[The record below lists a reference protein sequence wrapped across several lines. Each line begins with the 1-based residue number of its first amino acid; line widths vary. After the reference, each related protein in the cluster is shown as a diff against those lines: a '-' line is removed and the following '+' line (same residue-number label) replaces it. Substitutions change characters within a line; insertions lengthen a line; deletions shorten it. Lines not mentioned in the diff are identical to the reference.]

1 VRLIEIGLDRFRNL
15 RSTSIEIPP
24 QGAVLIGANGQG
36 KTNFLEAVHYLALFR
51 SFRGARHREVI
62 AFGEERF
69 LVTGRVEYGDGGRRR
84 VAVSSDRST
93 RRIAIDGVAAP
104 SPAEA
109 VGSVLTVLLAP
120 GDLEI
125 VAGPPAE
132 RRRFMDALLARAAG
146 RHWRTIHEHGRSLR
160 QRNEALRARCGPREL
175 DAWDESLIR
184 TGTPLVLAR
193 HDLAGRLDA
202 LFGDFGAR
210 IAPDAES
217 GLELRYRPSVPVDGG
232 GAGDPRAV
240 GEAWRDALGRRRE
253 LDLKHGWT
261 SVGPHHDDLELLLG
275 GRPIGRY
282 GSLGQQRTAAI
293 ALRLA
298 EAEILEAESG
308 RAPVLLLDD
317 VFAEVDAY
325 RSRALLPCLGV
336 HRQRFVTSARPLP
349 ELETSLERWEVSDG
363 GIRSCVG
370 AA

>member
-1 VRLIEIGLDRFRNL
+1 MRLIEIGLDRFRNL
-15 RSTSIEIPP
+15 CSTSIEIPP

-51 SFRGARHREVI
+51 SFRGARHGEVI

-69 LVTGRVEYGDGGRRR
+69 RVTGEVAYGDGGTRR
-84 VAVSSDRST
+84 VSVSSDRSM

-109 VGSVLTVLLAP
+109 VGVIVTVLLAP

-132 RRRFMDALLARAAG
+132 RRRFMDTLLARAAG
-146 RHWRTIHEHGRSLR
+146 RHWRTIQVYARALR
-160 QRNEALRARCGPREL
+160 QRNEALRARSSAEEL

-193 HDLAGRLDA
+193 HDLAGRVDA

-210 IAPDAES
+210 IAPDTES
-217 GLELRYRPSVPVDGG
+217 GLELRYRPSVPVAAER
-232 GAGDPRAV
+232 AGDSQGV
-240 GEAWRDALGRRRE
+240 GEAWRKALGRRRE
-253 LDLKHGWT
+253 LDRKRGWT
-261 SVGPHHDDLELLLG
+261 TVGPHRDDLELLLG

-298 EAEILEAESG
+298 EAEILETESG
-308 RAPVLLLDD
+308 RPPVLLLDD
-317 VFAEVDAY
+317 VFAEVDAD
-325 RSRALLPCLGV
+325 RSRALLSCLGV
-336 HRQRFVTSARPLP
+336 HRQRFATSARPLP
-349 ELETSLERWEVSDG
+349 ELEASLERWEVSDG
-363 GIRSCVG
+363 RIRTCAV

>member
-1 VRLIEIGLDRFRNL
+1 MRLIEIGLDRFRNL

-24 QGAVLIGANGQG
+24 QGAILIGANGQG

-69 LVTGRVEYGDGGRRR
+69 RVTGRVEYGDGGTRR
-84 VAVSSDRST
+84 VSVSGDRRART
-93 RRIAIDGVAAP
+93 IAIDGVAAP
-104 SPAEA
+104 GPAEA
-109 VGSVLTVLLAP
+109 VGTILTVLLAP

-125 VAGPPAE
+125 VAGPPAA

-146 RHWRTIHEHGRSLR
+146 RHWRTIHDHARALR
-160 QRNEALRARCGPREL
+160 QRNEALRARGRAEEL

-202 LFGDFGAR
+202 LSGDFGAR
-210 IAPDAES
+210 IAPDTEC
-217 GLELRYRPSVPVDGG
+217 GLELRYRPSVPVDAGR
-232 GAGDPRAV
+232 AGDPRAV
-240 GEAWRDALGRRRE
+240 AEAWREALEGRRE
-253 LDLKHGWT
+253 LDLRRGWT
-261 SVGPHHDDLELLLG
+261 SVGSHLDDLDLLLG
-275 GRPIGRY
+275 GRAIGRY

-298 EAEILEAESG
+298 EAEILETESG

-317 VFAEVDAY
+317 VFAEVDAD
-325 RSRALLPCLGV
+325 RSRALLTCLGA
-336 HRQRFVTSARPLP
+336 HRQRFVTSARPVP
-349 ELETSLERWEVSDG
+349 EVEAGLDRWEVTDG
-363 GIRSCVG
+363 RIRICAV

>member
-1 VRLIEIGLDRFRNL
+1 MRLIEIGLDRFRNL

-51 SFRGARHREVI
+51 SFRGAKHGEVI

-69 LVTGRVEYGDGGRRR
+69 RVTGEVEYGDGGTRR
-84 VAVSSDRST
+84 VSVSGDRRA
-93 RRIAIDGVAAP
+93 RRITIDGVAAP

-109 VGSVLTVLLAP
+109 VGAIVTVLLAP
-120 GDLEI
+120 DDLE
-125 VAGPPAE
+125 VVVGPPVQ
-132 RRRFMDALLARAAG
+132 RRRYMDMLLARAAG
-146 RHWRTIHEHGRSLR
+146 RHWRTMQAHGRTLR
-160 QRNEALRARCGPREL
+160 QRNEALRCRASGEEL

-193 HDLAGRLDA
+193 RDLAGRVDS

-210 IAPDAES
+210 IAPDTES
-217 GLELRYRPSVPVDGG
+217 GLELRYRPSVPVDAER
-232 GAGDPRAV
+232 AGDPQGV
-240 GEAWRDALGRRRE
+240 GEAWREALGRRRE
-253 LDLKHGWT
+253 LDLRRGWT
-261 SVGPHHDDLELLLG
+261 SVGPHRDDLELLLG

-298 EAEILEAESG
+298 EAEILEAETG
-308 RAPVLLLDD
+308 RPPVLLLDD
-317 VFAEVDAY
+317 VFAEVDAG

-336 HRQRFVTSARPLP
+336 HRQRFATSARPLP
-349 ELETSLERWEVSDG
+349 ELEAGLERWEVSDG
-363 GIRSCVG
+363 RIESCAV

>member
-1 VRLIEIGLDRFRNL
+1 MRLIEIGLDGFRNL
-15 RSTSIEIPP
+15 RPARIEIPP
-24 QGAVLIGANGQG
+24 HGAVLIGSNGQG

-69 LVTGRVEYGDGGRRR
+69 RVTGRVEYGDGGLRR
-84 VAVSSDRST
+84 VAVSGDRGA

-109 VGSVLTVLLAP
+109 VGSILSVLFAP

-146 RHWRTIHEHGRSLR
+146 RHWRTIQAHGRALR
-160 QRNEALRARCGPREL
+160 QRNEALRGRGGADEL
-175 DAWDESLIR
+175 EAWDESLIR
-184 TGTPLVLAR
+184 TGTPVVLAR
-193 HDLAGRLDA
+193 HDLACRLDA

-217 GLELRYRPSVPVDGG
+217 GLELRYRPSVPVDAGA
-232 GAGDPRAV
+232 AGDAEAV
-240 GEAWRDALGRRRE
+240 RQAWREALARRRG
-253 LDLKHGWT
+253 LDLRRGWT
-261 SVGPHHDDLELLLG
+261 SVGPHRDDLELLLG
-275 GRPIGRY
+275 GRSIGRY
-282 GSLGQQRTAAI
+282 ASLGQQRTAAI

-298 EAEILEAESG
+298 EADILEAESG
-308 RAPVLLLDD
+308 HAPVLLLDD
-317 VFAEVDAY
+317 VFAEVDAD
-325 RSRALLPCLGV
+325 RSRALLPCLGE

-349 ELETSLERWEVSDG
+349 ELDTRLEAWEVAG
-363 GIRSCVG
+363 GRIRSCAV

>member
-24 QGAVLIGANGQG
+24 QGALLIGANGQG

-51 SFRGARHREVI
+51 SFRGARHGEVI

-69 LVTGRVEYGDGGRRR
+69 GVTGEVAYGDGGSRR
-84 VAVSSDRST
+84 VSVSGDRLS
-93 RRIAIDGVAAP
+93 RRIAIDGASVP
-104 SPAEA
+104 GPAEA
-109 VGSVLTVLLAP
+109 AGTILTVLLAP

-125 VAGPPAE
+125 VAGSPAV
-132 RRRFMDALLARAAG
+132 RRRYLDALLVRAAG
-146 RHWRTIHEHGRSLR
+146 RHWRTIHDHARALR
-160 QRNEALRARCGPREL
+160 QRNEALRGRGRAAEL

-193 HDLAGRLDA
+193 RDLAGRVDA

-210 IAPDAES
+210 IAPEAEAE
-217 GLELRYRPSVPVDGG
+217 LELRYRPSVPVDDDR
-232 GAGDPRAV
+232 AGDPRAI
-240 GEAWRDALGRRRE
+240 GEAWREALERRRE
-253 LDLKHGWT
+253 LDRRRGWT
-261 SVGPHHDDLELLLG
+261 SVGPHRDDLELKLG
-275 GRPIGRY
+275 GWSIGRY

-317 VFAEVDAY
+317 VFAEVDAE
-325 RSRALLPCLGV
+325 RSQALLPCLAA
-336 HRQRFVTSARPLP
+336 HRQRFVTSARPMP
-349 ELETSLERWEVSDG
+349 ELEANLERWEVSDG
-363 GIRSCVG
+363 RIRSCAV

>member
-51 SFRGARHREVI
+51 SFRGARHGEVI

-69 LVTGRVEYGDGGRRR
+69 RVTGEVAYGDGGTRR
-84 VAVSSDRST
+84 VSVSSDRTT
-93 RRIAIDGVAAP
+93 RRITIDGVAAP

-109 VGSVLTVLLAP
+109 VGAIVTVLLAP

-125 VAGPPAE
+125 VIGPPAE
-132 RRRFMDALLARAAG
+132 RRRFLDTLLARAAG
-146 RHWRTIHEHGRSLR
+146 RHWRTIQTHVRTLR
-160 QRNEALRARCGPREL
+160 QRNEALRARSTAEEL
-175 DAWDESLIR
+175 AAWDESLIR
-184 TGTPLVLAR
+184 TGTPLVIAR
-193 HDLAGRLDA
+193 HDLAGRVDA

-210 IAPDAES
+210 IAPDTES
-217 GLELRYRPSVPVDGG
+217 RLELRYRPSVPVDAER
-232 GAGDPRAV
+232 AGDPHGIR
-240 GEAWRDALGRRRE
+240 EAWREALGRRRG
-253 LDLKHGWT
+253 LDLKRGWT
-261 SVGPHHDDLELLLG
+261 SVGPHRDDLELLLG

-298 EAEILEAESG
+298 EAEILETESG
-308 RAPVLLLDD
+308 RPPVLLLDD
-317 VFAEVDAY
+317 VFAEVDAD
-325 RSRALLPCLGV
+325 RSRALLSCLGV
-336 HRQRFVTSARPLP
+336 HRQRFATSARPLP
-349 ELETSLERWEVSDG
+349 ELEASLERWEVSDG
-363 GIRSCVG
+363 RIRTCAV